1 MTYVTI
7 LIHAALTLGAIIVFS
22 RMQGLRTFAKMSGFD
37 FAITVSFGSILG
49 ASVMSPDTH
58 VTVPLVA
65 LAALFALQ
73 IGLAQARVRFG
84 FVDRILENTPLLV
97 MEGREV
103 LDDNLAKA
111 DMTRQDLWA
120 KLREANVFDLDV
132 VRAVIV
138 ERSGEVNVLYDDG
151 LQRTMSDEPLSDVRR

>member
-1 MTYVTI
+1 M
-7 LIHAALTLGAIIVFS
+7 
-22 RMQGLRTFAKMSGFD
+22 
-37 FAITVSFGSILG
+37 
-49 ASVMSPDTH
+49 
-58 VTVPLVA
+58 
-65 LAALFALQ
+65 
-73 IGLAQARVRFG
+73 RFG

-120 KLREANVFDLDV
+120 KLREANIFDLDV

-138 ERSGEVNVLYDDG
+138 ERSGEVSVLYDDG
-151 LQRTMSDEPLSDVRR
+151 VQRTMSDEPLSDVRR